1 MVGDLIDFGSVK
13 RAVLG
18 IQMIDL
24 SEALAKNLKYESV
37 DDMLKKLKLSST
49 EGVYI
54 DEVVKGGAADK
65 AGIQKGDVLVAVGG
79 QKVKNGSFMSVTT
92 RLRCHSSCSRFVIGL
107 SPAFIGTFPSGH
119 SLVSAAGSCL
129 QSSAMSAARASG
141 VSVSAQ

>member
-1 MVGDLIDFGSVK
+1 MELSQSAISVPSLFHPSWRYPPPGSITTTGF
-13 RAVLG
+13 AP
-18 IQMIDL
+18 
-24 SEALAKNLKYESV
+24 SPF
-37 DDMLKKLKLSST
+37 
-49 EGVYI
+49 
-54 DEVVKGGAADK
+54 
-65 AGIQKGDVLVAVGG
+65 AGK
-79 QKVKNGSFMSVTT
+79 KVKNGSFMSVTT